1 MKKLA
6 SELVQNMQN
15 LTAIKSIDVAVKNTK
30 INLSNTKLNQLIELK
45 GSIKAQDDFD
55 LFQIKQIFF

>member
-30 INLSNTKLNQLIELK
+30 INLGFSGQSVLDREL
-45 GSIKAQDDFD
+45 
-55 LFQIKQIFF
+55 